1 MVFVGNE
8 ATSNFSEE
16 MDSSS
21 VWEAQQNHVWPFS
34 PHCDLIS
41 TDYV

>member
-1 MVFVGNE
+1 MAFVSNE
-8 ATSNFSEE
+8 ANSGFSEE
-16 MDSSS
+16 TDSSS

-34 PHCDLIS
+34 THCDLIS